1 MRRWA
6 DFVLAHRKLI
16 VLFWI
21 VVAFVGGSVSG
32 AVAKK
37 VTFDFSLPGQPGS
50 NAAKQINQLFSSG
63 GYNAPYLLS
72 VTLPAGQ
79 TVADHGDEVAA
90 TFAAVQT
97 KVPRVRVVDQANTG
111 DSAFTTSDG
120 RTSYAIVFYHYD
132 NKTAK
137 MPDAQVKQALDG
149 AKPAGS
155 TIAITGEDVLAKSAG
170 SSGPG
175 VAALSFIGGLGA
187 LVVLVF
193 VFASMLALLPLVIA
207 VVSIM
212 AAFLVLFP
220 LTFIGDFSAL
230 VEYLIAL
237 VGLGVAIDYSL
248 LVVTRWREERANGRD
263 NHEAVRV
270 AMETAGHAV
279 LFSGITVAIGL
290 LSLLVLPVPFLRS
303 VGVGGFLIPLASV
316 ATTLSLTP
324 AILGGIGP
332 RVDWPRRRPKTMSRR
347 WSSWAGAVVRGR
359 WVAAGLSLLV
369 LAVLVGAFFTMKIG
383 QSSTESLTKTGPA
396 YQALQTLKSGGVPT
410 GALTPIEV
418 LATSDQAKSV
428 ATQLA
433 KVDGVDRAVV
443 ATDPANNRSGK
454 TVVVVIPAKETVN
467 SKSIGT
473 VKRVKSTAK
482 NLPGVLGVTGVG
494 AAQID
499 FLHGVYGNFPLML
512 TIIAVLTFILLVRA
526 FRSLL
531 LPLKAVLLNLISL
544 AATYGILTLFWQDGH
559 GSSAVFGIA
568 KTGAITFWI
577 PLIVF
582 AFLYGLSMDYEVF
595 ILARMREEYDRTGST
610 DQAVIGGISRTGRLV
625 TSAALILFL
634 GFAAMAAGPGTDLK
648 VMATGLGFGILLDAT
663 IIRSLLVPALVSLFG
678 DWNWY
683 LPDRVARI
691 LRVPPS
697 RPGRIA
703 PEVGAA
709 PSEPVPAR

>member
-6 DFVLAHRKLI
+6 EFVLTHRKLV

-21 VVAFVGGSVSG
+21 VVFVVGGSVSG
-32 AVAKK
+32 AVSKK

-50 NAAKQINQLFSSG
+50 NAAKKINQLFASG
-63 GYNAPYLLS
+63 GYNAPYVLT

-79 TVADHGDEVAA
+79 SVAEHADQVAA
-90 TFAAVQT
+90 TFNAVQT
-97 KVPRVRVVDQANTG
+97 RVPQVRVVDQANTG
-111 DSAFTTSDG
+111 DAAFTTSDG
-120 RTSYAIVFYHYD
+120 RTSYALVFYHYD

-137 MPDAQVKQALDG
+137 MPDAQVKQALEG

-155 TIAITGEDVLAKSAG
+155 TIGITGEDVLAKSQG
-170 SSGPG
+170 SAGPG
-175 VAALSFIGGLGA
+175 VATLSFIGGLGA
-187 LVVLVF
+187 LLVLAF
-193 VFASMLALLPLVIA
+193 VFASLLALLPLVIA

-212 AAFLVLFP
+212 ASFLVLYP
-220 LTFIGDFSAL
+220 LTFVGHFSAL

-248 LVVTRWREERANGRD
+248 LVVTRWREERAAGRD
-263 NHEAVRV
+263 NHDAVKA
-270 AMETAGHAV
+270 AMDTAGHAV

-332 RVDWPRRRPKTMSRR
+332 RVDWPRRKPKTLSRR

-359 WVAAGLSLLV
+359 WLAAGASLVL
-369 LAVLVGAFFTMKIG
+369 LAVLVGAFFTMRIG
-383 QSSTESLTKTGPA
+383 QSSTESLTKSGPA

-410 GALTPIEV
+410 GTLTPIEV
-418 LATSDQAKSV
+418 LASSDQAKSV
-428 ATQLA
+428 ATALG

-443 ATDPANNRSGK
+443 ATDPANNRDGK
-454 TVVVVIPAKETVN
+454 TVVVVIPSKETVN

-473 VKRVKSTAK
+473 VKRVKSAAQ

-499 FLHGVYGNFPLML
+499 FLHGVYGNFPLTL
-512 TIIAVLTFILLVRA
+512 TVIAVLTFILLVRA

-531 LPLKAVLLNLISL
+531 LPLKAVLLNLVSL
-544 AATYGILTLFWQDGH
+544 GATYGLLTLFWQDGH
-559 GSSAVFGIA
+559 GSGLFDIA

-610 DQAVIGGISRTGRLV
+610 EQAVVGGMGRTGRLV

-648 VMATGLGFGILLDAT
+648 VMATALGFGILLDAT

-678 DWNWY
+678 SWNWY
-683 LPDRVARI
+683 LPDGLARL
-691 LRVPPS
+691 LRVPAS
-697 RPGRIA
+697 RPSPA
-703 PEVGAA
+703 AAEVGSV
-709 PSEPVPAR
+709 PPEPVSAR

>member
-6 DFVLAHRKLI
+6 EFVLAHRKLV

-32 AVAKK
+32 QVAKK

-50 NAAKQINQLFSSG
+50 NAAKQINQLFASG

-79 TVADHGDEVAA
+79 TVAGQQDAVAA
-90 TFAAVQT
+90 TFNAVQT
-97 KVPRVRVVDQANTG
+97 KVPQVRVVDQANTG
-111 DSAFTTSDG
+111 DPAFTTSDG

-137 MPDAQVKQALDG
+137 MPDAQVKSALEG

-155 TIAITGEDVLAKSAG
+155 SIGITGEDVLAKSQG
-170 SSGPG
+170 SAGPG
-175 VAALSFIGGLGA
+175 VATLSFIGGLGA
-187 LVVLVF
+187 LVVLAF

-212 AAFLVLFP
+212 ASFLVLYP
-220 LTFIGDFSAL
+220 LTFVGHFSAL

-248 LVVTRWREERANGRD
+248 LVVTRWREERAAGRD
-263 NHEAVRV
+263 NQEAVKI
-270 AMETAGHAV
+270 AMDTAGHAV
-279 LFSGITVAIGL
+279 VFSGVTVAIGL

-303 VGVGGFLIPLASV
+303 VGVGGFLIPLASI

-332 RVDWPRRRPKTMSRR
+332 RVDWPRRNPKTLSRR
-347 WSSWAGAVVRGR
+347 WSNWASGVVRRR
-359 WVAAGLSLLV
+359 WVAAGVSLAV

-383 QSSTESLTKTGPA
+383 QSSTESLTKSGPA
-396 YQALQTLKSGGVPT
+396 YQSLQTLKSGGVPT
-410 GALTPIEV
+410 GSLTPIEV

-428 ATQLA
+428 AAALG

-443 ATDPANNRSGK
+443 AGDPANNRDGK

-473 VKRVKSTAK
+473 VKRVKSAAAQ
-482 NLPGVLGVTGVG
+482 LPGVLGVTGVG

-512 TIIAVLTFILLVRA
+512 AIIALLTFILLVRA

-544 AATYGILTLFWQDGH
+544 GATYGLLTLFWQDGH
-559 GSSAVFGIA
+559 GSGLFNIT

-610 DQAVIGGISRTGRLV
+610 EQAVVGGMGRTGRLV

-678 DWNWY
+678 SWNWY
-683 LPDRVARI
+683 LPDGLARL

-697 RPGRIA
+697 RPRPATPGRDT
-703 PEVGAA
+703 V
-709 PSEPVPAR
+709 PSEPVSAR